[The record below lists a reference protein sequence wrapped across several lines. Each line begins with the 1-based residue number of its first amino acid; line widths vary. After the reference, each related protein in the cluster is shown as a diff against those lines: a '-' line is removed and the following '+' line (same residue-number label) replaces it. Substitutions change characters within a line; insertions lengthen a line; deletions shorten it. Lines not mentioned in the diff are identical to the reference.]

1 MEVIAAKVLLI
12 EAFGKRKCH
21 QSCQSQTQEKI
32 TGRKA
37 DQDTRWDCTN
47 LELAFLF
54 VIIFFLVSS
63 GVGGGREERENR
75 RGEQGVVATGVKCR
89 T

>member
-32 TGRKA
+32 TGQKA
-37 DQDTRWDCTN
+37 DQDTCWDCTN

-54 VIIFFLVSS
+54 VIIFFFPC
-63 GVGGGREERENR
+63 
-75 RGEQGVVATGVKCR
+75 K
-89 T
+89 

>member
-1 MEVIAAKVLLI
+1 MEVIAAKVPFI

-32 TGRKA
+32 TGLEA
-37 DQDTRWDCTN
+37 GQDTRWDCTN

-54 VIIFFLVSS
+54 VIIFSL
-63 GVGGGREERENR
+63 
-75 RGEQGVVATGVKCR
+75 
-89 T
+89 

>member
-1 MEVIAAKVLLI
+1 MEVIAAKVPFI

-32 TGRKA
+32 TGLEA
-37 DQDTRWDCTN
+37 GQDTCWDCTN

-54 VIIFFLVSS
+54 VIIFSLYV
-63 GVGGGREERENR
+63 VGWKGEERR
-75 RGEQGVVATGVKCR
+75 RQIGGEYGAWWEPG
-89 T
+89 